1 MGALLSCP
9 IGPIP
14 ELTSDHRSER
24 KGSTMKTKTRLSI
37 VDVPYHAGVMGLAL
51 CALLFA
57 FFACGTGGEIVK
69 ETSVKSGKLE
79 GLKEKDRAMLD
90 EIKKTVEKEDADDD
104 ISKVIEK
111 TPHFTVSEYL
121 AKYPEGK
128 GPEGDYKVGGND
140 VLNITVYEEKDL
152 SREAVRVSGK
162 GYISFPLIGQLE
174 VSGLATTDIEKLIA
188 DKLAEKQYLL
198 NAHVSVMVTEYNSQH
213 FFVLGAVESPGSYPL
228 QARERVLDAI
238 SKVKGVEHEKAS
250 SRLMLIRTLQPN
262 TAQEQKLVIGIN
274 LRDLLDKGDQVSNI
288 HLYDRDV
295 LYVSPVERY
304 YIIGQVNTPG
314 SYDMP
319 ENGVTLVEAIGMAG
333 GFTRIASRN
342 STRIIRLEDGM
353 EKIIEVK
360 VDAITD
366 AGKKIH
372 DVVIKA
378 GDIIVVP
385 ESFF

>member
-1 MGALLSCP
+1 
-9 IGPIP
+9 
-14 ELTSDHRSER
+14 
-24 KGSTMKTKTRLSI
+24 MKVRNRLSLTDI
-37 VDVPYHAGVMGLAL
+37 PRRSLLLRSAL

-57 FFACGTGGEIVK
+57 LNSCGVGGEIVK
-69 ETSVKSGKLE
+69 ETSVTSGKLD
-79 GLKEKDRAMLD
+79 GLKEEDRAMLD
-90 EIKKTVEKEDADDD
+90 ELKKSAGKKEVDAG
-104 ISKVIEK
+104 ISTVIEK

-121 AKYPEGK
+121 ARYPEGK
-128 GPEGDYKVGGND
+128 GGEADYKVGGND

-152 SREAVRVSGK
+152 SKEAVRVSGK
-162 GYISFPLIGQLE
+162 GYISFPLIGRIK
-174 VSGLATTDIEKLIA
+174 VSGLTTTEIEQLIA
-188 DKLAEKQYLL
+188 KKLAEQQYLL
-198 NAHVSVMVTEYNSQH
+198 NAHVSVMVTDYKSQH

-238 SKVKGVEHEKAS
+238 SKVEGVEQEKAS
-250 SRLMLIRTLQPN
+250 SRLMLIRTLHRD
-262 TAQEQKLVIGIN
+262 TDDEQKLVIDIN
-274 LRDLLDKGDQVSNI
+274 LRDLLNRGDQISNI
-288 HLYDRDV
+288 YLADRDV
-295 LYVSPVERY
+295 LYVSPVEHY

-319 ENGVTLVEAIGMAG
+319 ENGITLVEAIGMAG

-342 STRIIRLEDGM
+342 STRIIRVEDGV

-366 AGKKIH
+366 AGQKIH
-372 DVVIKA
+372 DVSIRP

>member
-1 MGALLSCP
+1 MPLVIRHALCP
-9 IGPIP
+9 
-14 ELTSDHRSER
+14 
-24 KGSTMKTKTRLSI
+24 M
-37 VDVPYHAGVMGLAL
+37 PYAL
-51 CALLFA
+51 CALRYALCAMLFA
-57 FFACGTGGEIVK
+57 LSACGTGGEIVK
-69 ETSVKSGKLE
+69 ETTVTSGKLN
-79 GLKEKDRAMLD
+79 GLKEKDRVMLD
-90 EIKKTVEKEDADDD
+90 EIKRTVEKKGVDNG

-121 AKYPEGK
+121 ARYPEGR
-128 GPEGDYKVGGND
+128 GFETDYRVGGND

-162 GYISFPLIGQLE
+162 GHISFPLVGSLK
-174 VSGLATTDIEKLIA
+174 VSGLTTTEIETLIA
-188 DKLAEKQYLL
+188 DKLAEQQYLL
-198 NAHVSVMVTEYNSQH
+198 NAHVSVMVSEYNSQH
-213 FFVLGAVESPGSYPL
+213 FFVLGAVDSPGSYPL
-228 QARERVLDAI
+228 QARERVMDAI

-250 SRLMLIRTLQPN
+250 SRLMLIRTFHSD
-262 TAQEQKLVIGIN
+262 TEKEQKLVIDIN
-274 LRDLLDKGDQVSNI
+274 LRDLLDRGDQASNI
-288 HLYDRDV
+288 YLCDRDV
-295 LYVSPVERY
+295 LYVSPVEHY
-304 YIIGQVNTPG
+304 YIIGQVNAPG

-319 ENGVTLVEAIGMAG
+319 ENGITLVEAIGMAG

-342 STRIIRLEDGM
+342 STRIIRVEDDV

-372 DVVIKA
+372 DVVINP